1 MASPKPVPSIVVFLS
16 SSILSNFRNKFLIL
30 LSLIPRPVSLT
41 EIYNTDLRLAIS
53 LTHVTCKTISP
64 LSVYLA
70 ALVKIFKTICF
81 NLPTSPFRVPGKS
94 GEK

>member
-16 SSILSNFRNKFLIL
+16 SSILSNFLNKFFKL
-30 LSLIPRPVSLT
+30 LSLIPLPVSFT
-41 EIYNTDLRLAIS
+41 EMYSIDLRFAIS
-53 LTHVTCKTISP
+53 LTQVTCKTISP

-81 NLPTSPFRVPGKS
+81 SLPTSPFKVPGKS
-94 GEK
+94 GVK